1 MLDANTPATDYAVL
15 RFAKIR
21 TLAGLGAV
29 SAHNTR
35 TASQGLAHTT
45 PTPDGAGVVLL
56 DGQHDAVAAW
66 KDRAA
71 AVGLGKPR
79 RDAVLAIEM
88 VMSASPTWFA
98 NATQGDQDEW
108 TERSVAYAKK
118 IFGDGNILQAT
129 IHLDEQTTHLHVI
142 GIPLEQKERAKAGR
156 PRKGRTSA
164 KRPATLSWGL
174 NADGIIGSPDLLR
187 DHQTAYAVDLA
198 DLGLRRGRP
207 KRATAAN
214 HLNAAQ
220 YRDMAA
226 EDRALATIQR
236 EMAADQL
243 QEAAITLSHAHTVAR
258 KTIDR
263 AQSRERIAT
272 KAERDANAKT
282 HAFTLGLDAVDQG
295 ELVPRPNGSRL
306 EIKEV
311 DKPVLPPLG
320 SDAFGKWAVQI
331 KPFFSALVGY
341 AKRLAGLATRERE
354 VERREAQLAKDAEAL
369 KRVAERAA
377 WQETI
382 TTKGQGDRP
391 ARDDY
396 NTIAEIIQ
404 RQPPTPTE
412 FADPPGSRSP
422 RERGK
427 GRERVR

>member
-1 MLDANTPATDYAVL
+1 MLDANTPVTDYAVL

-35 TASQGLAHTT
+35 TASHGLAHTT

-98 NATQGDQDEW
+98 DATQGDQDEW

-129 IHLDEQTTHLHVI
+129 IHLDEQTPHLHVI
-142 GIPLEQKERAKAGR
+142 GIPLEAKERAKAGR
-156 PRKGRTSA
+156 PRKGRASA
-164 KRPATLSWGL
+164 KRPAALSWGL
-174 NADGIIGSPDLLR
+174 NANGIIGTPDLLR
-187 DHQTAYAVDLA
+187 VHQTAYAVDVA

-226 EDRALATIQR
+226 EDRALAAIEYERAT
-236 EMAADQL
+236 EHL
-243 QEAAITLSHAHTVAR
+243 HEASVALAKAHTVAR

-272 KAERDANAKT
+272 KAEKEATAKT

-295 ELVPRPNGSRL
+295 ELVPRANGTRL
-306 EIKEV
+306 DIKEV
-311 DKPVLPPLG
+311 EKPVLPPLG
-320 SDAFGKWAVQI
+320 SDAFGKWATQI
-331 KPFFSALVGY
+331 KPFFSVLVGY
-341 AKRLAGLATRERE
+341 AKRLAGLASREKE
-354 VERREAQLAKDAEAL
+354 LERREAQLAKEAEAL

-377 WQETI
+377 WQETV
-382 TTKGQGDRP
+382 TTKGEGERP
-391 ARDDY
+391 ALDDY
-396 NTIAEIIQ
+396 KTISEITA
-404 RQPPTPTE
+404 RTPKTPTE

-422 RERGK
+422 RERGR
-427 GRERVR
+427 GRERER